1 MQNNGNIILNYFYTE
16 LKEKWKKKTVWK
28 YHSVNVRDTILINSE
43 LFTLSKRNDGAV
55 LAPVNDFTKNSRQ
68 SSNLSL
74 IAAIYQDQIL
84 KGKKEQEIPQKVH
97 NTIFDFNAEIY
108 ERQLLK
114 LNKDKYLSLIG
125 KKLLKILREMT
136 LENAFGIKLYKYKEA
151 ILPHLLEVAELDYS
165 VHTIL
170 LGEFLMKSGHTKN
183 QQRNPL
189 HSHQTVTVVMA
200 HTS

>member
-97 NTIFDFNAEIY
+97 NTIFNFNAEI
-108 ERQLLK
+108 
-114 LNKDKYLSLIG
+114 
-125 KKLLKILREMT
+125 
-136 LENAFGIKLYKYKEA
+136 
-151 ILPHLLEVAELDYS
+151 
-165 VHTIL
+165 
-170 LGEFLMKSGHTKN
+170 
-183 QQRNPL
+183 
-189 HSHQTVTVVMA
+189 
-200 HTS
+200 

>member
-1 MQNNGNIILNYFYTE
+1 MLKFSCRIAEILFWIISTQN
-16 LKEKWKKKTVWK
+16 WKNNEKKTVWK
-28 YHSVNVRDTILINSE
+28 YHSVNVWDTILINSE

-136 LENAFGIKLYKYKEA
+136 LENAFRINSINIRKQFCLTFWRLQNLIILCTPSYWVNFWWNQVTPKISRGILFIA
-151 ILPHLLEVAELDYS
+151 IKP
-165 VHTIL
+165 
-170 LGEFLMKSGHTKN
+170 
-183 QQRNPL
+183 
-189 HSHQTVTVVMA
+189 
-200 HTS
+200 